1 MTRDRPDDANLEDRS
16 HGPVYRITGVRRGFA
31 EEQSERTRR
40 YLISMAIRTAC
51 FIGAVVASGWLRW
64 VLVAGAVVLPYLAV
78 VFANAGR
85 ERTEPPPPEIFLRP
99 DRLELPP
106 ATPEPLSGP

>member
-1 MTRDRPDDANLEDRS
+1 VTRHRPDAASSDSRGDQ
-16 HGPVYRITGVRRGFA
+16 PVYRITGVRRGFA

-40 YLISMAIRTAC
+40 YLISMGVRTAC
-51 FIGAVVASGWLRW
+51 FVGAVIATGWLRW

-85 ERTEPPPPEIFLRP
+85 ERTEPPPPEVFLRP
-99 DRLELPP
+99 ARLDLPP
-106 ATPEPLSGP
+106 ATPEPFSGP